1 MKLPK
6 NEHSIRNKLLMT
18 MIGLI
23 ILLVT
28 LSTITQ
34 ILAQKEILETE
45 SNLRIDLMKDKLAD
59 RGETLVISLTDQVRN
74 KMATVNLSLLPE
86 ILRKAIADDKDLK
99 YAILMD
105 FRRTAYIHTALPE
118 LEQETLNSQQDLH
131 AAQQTERSV
140 HEYERDGQSYIE
152 YIEPIQISMEPW
164 GLLRLGFSLKHLNEE
179 ILFTKKAIMT
189 QTHNMILRSLIT
201 ACIFILLGIVI
212 VTLVSNKLSRPLMK
226 LTRLAN
232 TLANGDFSAARKIEP
247 SSTYEINALASAL
260 VDMSGKLKSS
270 YGELEDYSR
279 TLEQKVKTRTNQLE
293 EARDEAVSANK
304 SKSEF
309 LSIVSHEI
317 RTPMNA
323 ILGISR
329 LLMKTDLSYKQH
341 DYLNKIQASANILLS
356 IIKDI
361 LDFSKIE
368 AGKLELEQV
377 EFNLGQVLDHLS
389 SLISFNAS
397 EKGLSFNVTIAED
410 VPLQLN
416 GDSMRLVQVL
426 LNLANNAVKFTDS
439 GEINVNIVRISP
451 KDPKAPDD
459 PITLHFSIEDTGIGL
474 SSEQITRLFQ
484 PFTQADVSTTRRYGG
499 TGMGLAI
506 CKRLVELMGG
516 TISVR
521 SKLNEGSVFSFTAQ
535 FSRRTSSLPTP
546 VKFAESLNQLHAV
559 VLEQDLNNRELI
571 CTYLTS
577 WQITTTV
584 VTNEDQA
591 IEKFSNWK
599 VDTTP
604 QLLLLGENSAQ
615 QSGFS
620 TAHIIT
626 NAVKN
631 TRIKI
636 IMMCQD
642 LKQTVSEQDHQG
654 VDRILNKPVNA
665 SLLLDAIMDL
675 CVDTSHQFAPL
686 PELRLPDFKG
696 IRLLLVEDQLIN
708 QLVAREFLQHA
719 GFTVSIA
726 DNGKKA
732 LELLQENVYD
742 AVIMDLQMPVLDGF
756 ETTRLIRSSHKFAD
770 LPIIAMTA
778 HVMTGEKERCL
789 QAGMNDYIAKPFDED
804 KLYVTLGKWLKPAER

>member
-1 MKLPK
+1 MKIPK
-6 NEHSIRNKLLMT
+6 NEHSIRYKLLMT

-28 LSTITQ
+28 LSTTTQ

-45 SNLRIDLMKDKLAD
+45 SNLRIDLMKDKLVD
-59 RGETLVISLTDQVRN
+59 RGETLVINLTDQVRN
-74 KMATVNLSLLPE
+74 KMATVNLSLLPD

-105 FRRTAYIHTALPE
+105 FQRTAYIHTALPE
-118 LEQETLNSQQDLH
+118 LEQETLNSPQDLY
-131 AAQQTERSV
+131 AAQQTVRSV
-140 HEYERDGQSYIE
+140 HEFEKDGQSYIE
-152 YIEPIQISMEPW
+152 YIEPIQISREPW

-179 ILFTKKAIMT
+179 ILSTKKAIIT
-189 QTHNMILRSLIT
+189 QTRNMVLRSLIT
-201 ACIFILLGIVI
+201 ACIFILLGIAIVI
-212 VTLVSNKLSRPLMK
+212 LVSNKLSRPLMT

-232 TLANGDFSAARKIEP
+232 ALAKGNFTSAQKIEP
-247 SSTYEINALASAL
+247 SSTYEINVLANAL
-260 VDMSGKLKSS
+260 VDMSSKLKRS
-270 YGELEDYSR
+270 YGELEDYSH
-279 TLEQKVKTRTNQLE
+279 TLEQKVKVRTNQLE

-329 LLMKTDLSYKQH
+329 LLMKTDLSQKQH

-361 LDFSKIE
+361 LDYSKIE
-368 AGKLELEQV
+368 AGKLEIEKV
-377 EFNLGQVLDHLS
+377 EFNLEQVLDNLS
-389 SLISFNAS
+389 SLISFNAR

-410 VPLQLN
+410 VPMQLI

-439 GEINVNIVRISP
+439 GEINVNIVRISA
-451 KDPKAPDD
+451 KDHDD
-459 PITLHFSIEDTGIGL
+459 PITLRFSIQDTGIGL
-474 SSEQITRLFQ
+474 SREQIARLFQ

-535 FSRRTSSLPTP
+535 FIRRTRSLPAP
-546 VKFAESLNQLHAV
+546 GNIADSLSQLHAV
-559 VLEQDLNNRELI
+559 ILEQDVNNREII
-571 CTYLTS
+571 CDYLTS

-584 VTNEDQA
+584 VTNEHQA
-591 IEKFSNWK
+591 IEKLSNWK
-599 VDTTP
+599 ADTTP
-604 QLLLLGENSAQ
+604 QLLILGENNTQPAD
-615 QSGFS
+615 FS
-620 TAHIIT
+620 TACTIA

-631 TRIKI
+631 RSLKI
-636 IMMCQD
+636 ILMCREP
-642 LKQTVSEQDHQG
+642 KQTVSEQDHHG

-665 SLLLDAIMDL
+665 PMLLDAITDL
-675 CVDTSHQFAPL
+675 CIDTTQQTVPHPD
-686 PELRLPDFKG
+686 PGLPDFKG
-696 IRLLLVEDQLIN
+696 MQLLLVEDQLIN
-708 QLVAREFLQHA
+708 QLVAKEFLQHA

-732 LELLQENVYD
+732 LELLQKNVYA

-756 ETTRLIRSSHKFAD
+756 ETTRLIRGNHKFAD

-778 HVMTGEKERCL
+778 HVMAGEKEKCL
-789 QAGMNDYIAKPFDED
+789 QVGMNDYIAKPIDED
-804 KLYVTLGKWLKPAER
+804 KLNDTLGKWLRPAEL